1 MTADISPT
9 RLDPAAL
16 ARLSRLEIVARLVVE
31 GFISGL
37 HKSPHKGFS
46 VEFAEHRQYV
56 VGDNIRDIDWKL
68 FGKSDR
74 FFIKQY
80 EEETNLRAYLLVDAS
95 GSMNYAGPAE
105 SNRRREETVFPLGRS
120 AAPSRPTKFR
130 YASCAAAA
138 LSYLM
143 LQQRDAVGLV
153 TFDSRVRRYIP
164 PRAKAAH
171 LRGIFEELDR
181 TQPGADTNLSSI
193 FHDLAERFRKRG
205 LIIILSDLFDDPE
218 RLASALQHFRHKK
231 HEVIVLHILDED
243 ELTFP
248 FQQLTQFEDMEA
260 ADARLMI
267 EPRQLRDEY
276 LAQINAFIERVRRIC
291 WQFRI
296 DYVPMRTH
304 EPFDATLAAYLARRM
319 ELR

>member
-1 MTADISPT
+1 MTHTTSPT
-9 RLDPAAL
+9 KLDPAAL
-16 ARLSRLEIVARLVVE
+16 AKLCRLEVIARLVVE

-56 VGDNIRDIDWKL
+56 IGDNIRDIDWKL

-74 FFIKQY
+74 FYIKQY

-95 GSMNYAGPAE
+95 GSMNYAPD
-105 SNRRREETVFPLGRS
+105 SKP
-120 AAPSRPTKFR
+120 PRPTKFR
-130 YASCAAAA
+130 YATCVAAA

-181 TQPGADTNLSSI
+181 TQPGADTNLSAI

-205 LIIILSDLFDDPE
+205 LIIVLSDLFDDPE

-231 HEVIVLHILDED
+231 HEVIVFHLLDED
-243 ELTFP
+243 ELSFP
-248 FQQLTQFEDMEA
+248 FTQLTQFEDMEI
-260 ADARLMI
+260 ADTRLLI

-276 LAQINAFIERVRRIC
+276 LAQVNAFIERVRRLC
-291 WQFRI
+291 WQFQI
-296 DYVPMRTH
+296 DYVPMKTH
-304 EPFDATLAAYLARRM
+304 EPFDTALAAYLARRM
-319 ELR
+319 DLH

>member
-1 MTADISPT
+1 MTTADPPP
-9 RLDPAAL
+9 RLDPASL
-16 ARLSRLEIVARLVVE
+16 AKLSRLEIVARLVVE

-46 VEFAEHRQYV
+46 VEFAEHRQYTI
-56 VGDNIRDIDWKL
+56 GDNIRDIDWKV

-95 GSMNYAGPAE
+95 GSMRYAG
-105 SNRRREETVFPLGRS
+105 GK
-120 AAPSRPTKFR
+120 RPPKFR
-130 YASCAAAA
+130 YATCVAAA

-153 TFDSRVRRYIP
+153 TFDRRLRRYIP
-164 PRAKAAH
+164 PRATAMH

-181 TQPGADTNLSSI
+181 TQPGGETSLSGI
-193 FHDLAERFRKRG
+193 FHDLAERFKKRG
-205 LIIILSDLFDDPE
+205 LIIVLSDLFDEPE
-218 RLASALQHFRHKK
+218 PLAGALQHFRHKK
-231 HEVIVLHILDED
+231 HEVVVFHVLDED

-248 FQQLTQFEDMEA
+248 FEHLTQFEGLETAHD
-260 ADARLMI
+260 RLLV

-276 LAQINAFIERVRRIC
+276 LSQVNGFIERVRRLC
-291 WQFRI
+291 WQHKI
-296 DYVPMRTH
+296 DYVPMRTT
-304 EPFDATLAAYLARRM
+304 EPFDSALATYLARRL
-319 ELR
+319 EFR

>member
-1 MTADISPT
+1 MTTASPT

-16 ARLSRLEIVARLVVE
+16 AKLSRLEIVARLVVE

-105 SNRRREETVFPLGRS
+105 GSRRREEAGFLRS
-120 AAPSRPTKFR
+120 ANSTSLRPTKFR

-181 TQPGADTNLSSI
+181 TQPGADTNLSTI

-205 LIIILSDLFDDPE
+205 LIIVFSDLFDDPE
-218 RLASALQHFRHKK
+218 QLANALQHFRHKK
-231 HEVIVLHILDED
+231 HEVIVFHILDDD

-248 FQQLTQFEDMEA
+248 FQHLTQFEDLEI
-260 ADARLMI
+260 ADARLLI

-276 LAQINAFIERVRRIC
+276 LSQVNTFIERVRRIC

-304 EPFDATLAAYLARRM
+304 EPFDAALATYLARRM

>member
-1 MTADISPT
+1 MTTASPT
-9 RLDPAAL
+9 RLDPAAI
-16 ARLSRLEIVARLVVE
+16 AKLSRLEIVARLVVE
-31 GFISGL
+31 GFITGL

-56 VGDNIRDIDWKL
+56 IGDNIRDIDWKL

-95 GSMNYAGPAE
+95 GSMNYAGPAD
-105 SNRRREETVFPLGRS
+105 RGR
-120 AAPSRPTKFR
+120 ALHAPPMRPTKFR

-171 LRGIFEELDR
+171 LRGIFEELDH
-181 TQPGADTNLSSI
+181 TQPGADTNLSTI
-193 FHDLAERFRKRG
+193 FHDLAEQFRKRG
-205 LIIILSDLFDDPE
+205 LIIVFSDLFDDPE
-218 RLASALQHFRHKK
+218 QLANALQHFRHKK
-231 HEVIVLHILDED
+231 HEVVVFHILDDD

-248 FQQLTQFEDMEA
+248 FQHLTQFEDMEI

-276 LAQINAFIERVRRIC
+276 LTQVNTFIERVRRIC

-304 EPFDATLAAYLARRM
+304 EPFDAALATYLARRI

>member
-1 MTADISPT
+1 MTQTASPT

-16 ARLSRLEIVARLVVE
+16 ARLSRLEVIARLVVE

-56 VGDNIRDIDWKL
+56 IGDNIKDIDWKL

-74 FFIKQY
+74 FYIKQY

-105 SNRRREETVFPLGRS
+105 RGRGLN
-120 AAPSRPTKFR
+120 APAQRPTKFR

-181 TQPGADTNLSSI
+181 TQPGADTNLSAI

-205 LIIILSDLFDDPE
+205 LIIVLSDLFDDPE

-231 HEVIVLHILDED
+231 HEVIVFHVLDED

-248 FQQLTQFEDMEA
+248 FQQLTQFEDMEI

-276 LAQINAFIERVRRIC
+276 MAQVNAFIERVRRLC
-291 WQFRI
+291 WQFQI
-296 DYVPMRTH
+296 DYVPMRTS
-304 EPFDATLAAYLARRM
+304 EPFDTALAAYLARRM

>member
-1 MTADISPT
+1 MTTASPT
-9 RLDPAAL
+9 RLDPASL
-16 ARLSRLEIVARLVVE
+16 AKLSRLEIVARLVVE

-95 GSMNYAGPAE
+95 GSMNYAGPAD
-105 SNRRREETVFPLGRS
+105 RGRGLH
-120 AAPSRPTKFR
+120 ALPQRPTKFR

-181 TQPGADTNLSSI
+181 TQPGADTNLSTI

-205 LIIILSDLFDDPE
+205 LIIVFSDLFDDPE
-218 RLASALQHFRHKK
+218 QLANALQHFRHKK
-231 HEVIVLHILDED
+231 HEVIVFHILDDD

-248 FQQLTQFEDMEA
+248 FQQLTQFEDMEI

-276 LAQINAFIERVRRIC
+276 LAQVNAFIERVRRIC

-296 DYVPMRTH
+296 DYVPMRTS
-304 EPFDATLAAYLARRM
+304 EPFDTALATYLARRM

>member
-1 MTADISPT
+1 MTTADSPT

-16 ARLSRLEIVARLVVE
+16 AKLSRLEIVARLVVE

-105 SNRRREETVFPLGRS
+105 RGRGLS
-120 AAPSRPTKFR
+120 AQPPRPTKFR

-181 TQPGADTNLSSI
+181 TQPGADTNLSAI

-205 LIIILSDLFDDPE
+205 LIIIFSDLFDDPE
-218 RLASALQHFRHKK
+218 QLANALQHFRHKK
-231 HEVIVLHILDED
+231 HEVIVFHILDDD

-248 FQQLTQFEDMEA
+248 FQQLTQFEDMEIA
-260 ADARLMI
+260 GTRLMI

-276 LAQINAFIERVRRIC
+276 LAQVNAFIERVRRIC

>member
-1 MTADISPT
+1 MTTADSPT
-9 RLDPAAL
+9 RLDPASL
-16 ARLSRLEIVARLVVE
+16 AKLSRLEIVARLVVE

-95 GSMNYAGPAE
+95 GSMSYEPHAKP
-105 SNRRREETVFPLGRS
+105 P
-120 AAPSRPTKFR
+120 RPTKFR
-130 YASCAAAA
+130 YASCVAAA

-164 PRAKAAH
+164 PRAKPSH
-171 LRGIFEELDR
+171 LRGIFDELDATR
-181 TQPGADTNLSSI
+181 PGSDTNLSEI
-193 FHDLAERFRKRG
+193 FHDLAERFHKRG
-205 LIIILSDLFDDPE
+205 LIIVLSDLFDDPDKI
-218 RLASALQHFRHKK
+218 AGALQHFRHKK
-231 HEVIVLHILDED
+231 HEVIAFHIFDED
-243 ELTFP
+243 EMTFP
-248 FQQLTQFEDMEA
+248 FTQLTQFEDLEPP
-260 ADARLMI
+260 DSRLLL
-267 EPRQLRDEY
+267 EPRRIRDQY
-276 LAQINAFIERVRRIC
+276 LSEVNAFIERLRRTC
-291 WQFRI
+291 WQHRI
-296 DYVPMRTH
+296 DYVPMRTS
-304 EPFDATLAAYLARRM
+304 EPFDSALATYLARRLEM
-319 ELR
+319 R

>member
-1 MTADISPT
+1 MTAAATPT
-9 RLDPAAL
+9 HLDPSAL
-16 ARLSRLEIVARLVVE
+16 AKLSRLEIVARLVVE

-56 VGDNIRDIDWKL
+56 IGDNIRDIDWKL

-95 GSMNYAGPAE
+95 GSMNYAGPA
-105 SNRRREETVFPLGRS
+105 GRGRGLH
-120 AAPSRPTKFR
+120 APPPRPTKFR

-181 TQPGADTNLSSI
+181 TQPGDDTNLSSI

-205 LIIILSDLFDDPE
+205 LIIILSDLFDDPD

-231 HEVIVLHILDED
+231 HEVIVFHVLDDD

-248 FQQLTQFEDMEA
+248 FQQLTQFDDMETA
-260 ADARLMI
+260 NARLMI

-276 LAQINAFIERVRRIC
+276 LAQVNAFVERVRRLC

-296 DYVPMRTH
+296 DYVPMRTS
-304 EPFDATLAAYLARRM
+304 EPFDAALAAYLARRM
-319 ELR
+319 EFR

>member
-1 MTADISPT
+1 MTVAASPT

-16 ARLSRLEIVARLVVE
+16 AKLSRLEIVARLVVE

-56 VGDNIRDIDWKL
+56 IGDNIRDIDWKL

-105 SNRRREETVFPLGRS
+105 RGRGLH
-120 AAPSRPTKFR
+120 APSPRPTKFR

-205 LIIILSDLFDDPE
+205 LIIVLSDLFDDPE

-231 HEVIVLHILDED
+231 HEVIVFHVLDDD

-248 FQQLTQFEDMEA
+248 FQQLTQFEDMETA
-260 ADARLMI
+260 NARLMI

-276 LAQINAFIERVRRIC
+276 LAQINAFIERVRRLC

-296 DYVPMRTH
+296 DYVPMRTS
-304 EPFDATLAAYLARRM
+304 EPFDAALAAYLARRM

>member
-1 MTADISPT
+1 MTAAAPPT

-16 ARLSRLEIVARLVVE
+16 AKLSRLEIIARLVVE

-80 EEETNLRAYLLVDAS
+80 EEETNLRAYLLVDVS
-95 GSMNYAGPAE
+95 GSMNYGGLAE
-105 SNRRREETVFPLGRS
+105 RARGL
-120 AAPSRPTKFR
+120 AAPTQRPTKFR
-130 YASCAAAA
+130 YACCVAAA
-138 LSYLM
+138 LSDLM

-171 LRGIFEELDR
+171 LRGIFDELDR
-181 TQPGADTNLSSI
+181 TQPGADTNLSTI

-205 LIIILSDLFDDPE
+205 LIIVLSDLFDDPE
-218 RLASALQHFRHKK
+218 RLANALQHFRHKK
-231 HEVIVLHILDED
+231 HEVIVFHLLDED
-243 ELTFP
+243 ELSFP
-248 FQQLTQFEDMEA
+248 FTQLTQFEDMEL
-260 ADARLMI
+260 ADSRLLI

-276 LAQINAFIERVRRIC
+276 LAQVNTFIERVRRLC

-296 DYVPMRTH
+296 DYVPMKTH
-304 EPFDATLAAYLARRM
+304 EPFDAALAAYLARRM